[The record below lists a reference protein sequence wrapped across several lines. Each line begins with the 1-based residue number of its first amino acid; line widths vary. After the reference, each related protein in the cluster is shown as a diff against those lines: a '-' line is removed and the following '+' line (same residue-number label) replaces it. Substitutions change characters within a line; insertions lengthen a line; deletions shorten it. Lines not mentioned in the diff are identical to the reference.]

1 MSPSRLVCP
10 CCCSAFGIH
19 YRCETV
25 ISFTLLQHIVLV
37 QGLLLAV
44 SLGLFFAHGLWL
56 AWYGRRYQ
64 PLLERTQATIG
75 TVVLGGTALPPTEY
89 EWLCALPVRLQ
100 IRLFTHLAP
109 SLSGAKKQQLTA
121 LAHASGLLAWAA
133 TRCRSQWWW
142 RRLQGARLFTLLGGG
157 EHVVPV
163 LFLDRAALVRA
174 QAAEWAVEHPTPAV
188 IKVLLLLL
196 GDAESLCRFAAQ
208 DALVR
213 LGPLVAEP
221 LVHLL
226 GVYHRVGHLWPLR
239 MTAGIET
246 ALEVAVG
253 LADARFFS
261 PALTLC
267 HSATPGVRALAAT
280 LLGALGG
287 REGVE
292 VLTALLD
299 DDVPE
304 VRAAEVLTALLD
316 DDVPEVRAAAARALG
331 KLRYWP
337 AAAALATLLRD
348 RAWDVRR
355 EVGLALRSLGPPGL
369 LFLHRSLQDADRF
382 AADMARH
389 MLDLPDMASPK
400 APV

>member
-19 YRCETV
+19 YRGETV

-37 QGLLLAV
+37 QGILLAII
-44 SLGLFFAHGLWL
+44 LGLFFAHGLWL
-56 AWYGRRYQ
+56 AWYQQRYQ
-64 PLLERTQATIG
+64 PLLERAQATIG
-75 TVVLGGTALPPTEY
+75 TVVLGDTVLPLTEY
-89 EWLCALPVRLQ
+89 EWLRALPVRLQ

-121 LAHASGLLAWAA
+121 LARALGLLARAA
-133 TRCRSQWWW
+133 TRCHSQWWW
-142 RRLQGARLFTLLGGG
+142 RRLQGAHLFTLLGGG

-163 LFLDRAALVRA
+163 LLWDPAALVRA
-174 QAAEWAVEHPTPAV
+174 QAAEWTVEHPTPAV
-188 IKVLLLLL
+188 IKALLLLL

-208 DALVR
+208 DALLR

-226 GVYHRVGHLWPLR
+226 SLPVGLGV
-239 MTAGIET
+239 ET

-267 HSATPGVRALAAT
+267 HSATPDVRALAAT
-280 LLGALGG
+280 LLGALGR

-299 DDVPE
+299 DDVLE
-304 VRAAEVLTALLD
+304 VRT
-316 DDVPEVRAAAARALG
+316 AAAQALG

-337 AAAALATLLRD
+337 AAPALATLLRD

-369 LFLHRSLQDADRF
+369 LCLRRSLQDADRF

-389 MLDLPDMASPK
+389 VLDLPDMAGPEV
-400 APV
+400 PV

>member
-1 MSPSRLVCP
+1 MTQSRLVCP

-37 QGLLLAV
+37 QAILLAV

-56 AWYGRRYQ
+56 AWYGGRYQ
-64 PLLERTQATIG
+64 TLVERPQAPIG
-75 TVVLGGTALPPTEY
+75 EGALGGRALPLTEY

-142 RRLQGARLFTLLGGG
+142 RRLRGAHLFTLLGGG

-163 LFLDRAALVRA
+163 LFWDRAALVRA

-188 IKVLLLLL
+188 VIILLLLL

-226 GVYHRVGHLWPLR
+226 GFPHRVGHLWPLR
-239 MTAGIET
+239 MTAGVET

-261 PALTLC
+261 P
-267 HSATPGVRALAAT
+267 
-280 LLGALGG
+280 
-287 REGVE
+287 
-292 VLTALLD
+292 
-299 DDVPE
+299 
-304 VRAAEVLTALLD
+304 
-316 DDVPEVRAAAARALG
+316 
-331 KLRYWP
+331 
-337 AAAALATLLRD
+337 
-348 RAWDVRR
+348 
-355 EVGLALRSLGPPGL
+355 
-369 LFLHRSLQDADRF
+369 
-382 AADMARH
+382 
-389 MLDLPDMASPK
+389 
-400 APV
+400 